1 MCRSE
6 QPARR
11 PRQRHGS
18 WDVTF
23 HAVTGGDRCPA
34 ARRLPIRGWLMLIA
48 LAAAPVQAQTAV
60 PPSERIAAERGHAL
74 WRSAGVP
81 GMAVAVARGGQVIW
95 GAGHGLANAEDS
107 IPASPTTV
115 FGIGSVSKPL
125 TAAAL
130 MRLVERGA
138 MDLDAPV
145 QRYASAFPDKGAP
158 ITVRQLAGHL
168 GGIRHYELRDF
179 AYAPRPRTATEAL
192 GIFAAD
198 PLVAPP
204 GTRHAYSSYGYVLL
218 SAAMESA
225 AGRHFLSLMRDEVFA
240 PLRMERT
247 GVEQLKD
254 FDPARA
260 VQYAGCPA
268 ACVPSPYV
276 DYSGTWAGGGFVS
289 TAVDLARFASQL
301 LQPGYLSRET
311 LEAMWTPQ
319 RTASGEDTG
328 YGIGWRSGR
337 DAAGRRIVHH
347 GGRTPQLRAFL
358 LIYPDHDLAVAVL
371 ANGPAGFAEAEVA
384 RIAEAFLR

>member
-1 MCRSE
+1 
-6 QPARR
+6 
-11 PRQRHGS
+11 
-18 WDVTF
+18 
-23 HAVTGGDRCPA
+23 
-34 ARRLPIRGWLMLIA
+34 MLIA
-48 LAAAPVQAQTAV
+48 FAAAPVHAQTAV
-60 PPSERIAAERGHAL
+60 PPAERIAAERGHAL
-74 WRSAGVP
+74 WRSVGVP
-81 GMAVAVARGGQVIW
+81 GMAVAVARGGQVVW

-107 IPASPTTV
+107 IPATPTTV

-130 MRLVERGA
+130 MRLVERGTI
-138 MDLDAPV
+138 DLDAPV
-145 QRYASAFPDKGAP
+145 QRYASAFPEKGAP

-168 GGIRHYELRDF
+168 GGIRHYEMRDF
-179 AYAPRPRTATEAL
+179 ARAPRPRTATEAL

-204 GTRHAYSSYGYVLL
+204 GARHAYSSYGYVLL

-225 AGRHFLSLMRDEVFA
+225 AGRHFLTLMRDEVFA

-268 ACVPSPYV
+268 ACAPSPYV

-289 TAVDLARFASQL
+289 TAVDLARFGSQL
-301 LQPGYLSRET
+301 LQPGSLRRET

-328 YGIGWRSGR
+328 YGIGWRVGH

-347 GGRTPQLRAFL
+347 GGRTQQLRAFL
-358 LIYPDHDLAVAVL
+358 LVYPDHDLAVAVL
-371 ANGPAGFAEAEVA
+371 ANGPADFAEADVS
-384 RIAEAFLR
+384 RIAEPFLR